1 MTTHTDDTERGSWTG
16 RLARRCLRHRRS
28 VLVAVLA
35 AVLTTAAGA
44 LVPLVTMVI
53 VDDVVLRPTR
63 SGALWTGVLV
73 AVAAVGYLA
82 AYLRRLY
89 AGRLAADVQHDLRV
103 DLFRSLSRL
112 DGVRRDEL
120 STGQLLGR
128 SSGDLNMVFGL
139 VSTLPAAVSSA
150 ATLLVSLALM
160 AALSPLLALV
170 ALALV
175 PALWFIGRRSRTW
188 LYPATWYAQ
197 NQAAAVAGVVAS
209 STAGIRVVKGFGQ
222 ERRELDRLAAAAR
235 RLFAGRV
242 RAVRLN
248 ARYGP
253 ALQCVPSLGQVGVLA
268 VGGWLATRGELGL
281 GAFLAV
287 SAYLAQLVG
296 PVKTLAALLTM
307 GQQAG
312 VGIERVLEV
321 IDTRPLLTEGA
332 DRLPEQGPLGVEFE
346 RVTFGYG
353 SGRPVLTELSL
364 ALAPGETLAVVGAP
378 GSGKSTLAL
387 LLSRFHD
394 VSGGAIRIGGADVR
408 DLSFDS
414 LRSAVATVPED
425 TALLAGTVRETV
437 AYGRPDATDTE
448 IHAAAR
454 TAQAHS
460 FVTALP
466 DGYDTWLGERGGTL
480 SGGQRQRLALARA
493 LAAAPR
499 VLVLDD
505 ATSAVDARVEQDI
518 HHALRARADGRTT
531 LIVARRRSTLALADR
546 IAVLDRGRI
555 VDLGTHRELTGRCP
569 LYRTI
574 LQYDHHAEPS
584 LPADAAT
591 PGQVAPG
598 HTSPGH
604 PTPGNRPTTG
614 QPPAS
619 SLATAPTGQR
629 LASFPTTAPA
639 GQRPASSPTAGRP
652 GRSSGPVTTSETSGP
667 PAAAAAR
674 MRARVA
680 ALPPALDTPGVDE
693 TEAARDPRAAGEGE
707 FGLGRLLRGHRL
719 PLAAGLALVVA
730 DALAGL
736 TLPVV
741 LRDGI
746 EGGVQH
752 LALATVGTAALAAL
766 AVVLV
771 QYTVQWGAVRV
782 NGRTG
787 ERLLYALRIR
797 VFAHLHRLG
806 LDHFENEASGRT
818 LTRMTTDVDS
828 LSSFLQTGLISV
840 LVSGLTLVGV
850 LVALAVADAGMLL
863 VVLLVL
869 PPVLLATAVFR
880 RVSARSYAEARER
893 LAVVNGALQEGAAGM
908 RTVQAFRRERSVVA
922 AFARHSDAY
931 RRARVRGQ
939 LLSARYFPFI
949 QFLAACVTAAV
960 LAVGAHRVAAGAMTV
975 GALVAYLLYIDLF
988 FVPVQQLSQLF
999 DGYQQARVSLLRI
1012 RDLLGLRSTTPAAAV
1027 ALPVRSLRGE
1037 LVFDD
1042 VDFHYGGGRPVLSG
1056 IRLRIPQGQTVA
1068 FVGPTGAGKSTL
1080 VKLVARFHD
1089 PTGGAVRLDGTDL
1102 RHLELT
1108 AFRQRL
1114 GVVPQ
1119 EPYLFAG
1126 TVREAIAYGRPDAT
1140 GTEIADAARRVGAHE
1155 IISALD
1161 DGYDHRVAEGGRNLS
1176 AGQQQLISLARA
1188 ELVRPDILLLDEATA
1203 ALDLATEALVNA
1215 ATERL
1220 VAGRTALIVA
1230 HRLSVASRADRIVVV
1245 DGGRVRE
1252 DGTHDELLA
1261 LDGVYAAMWRASQ
1274 GHPTAVPAHDSY
1286 ERNAS

>member
-1 MTTHTDDTERGSWTG
+1 MTHPTDDTDRGSWTG
-16 RLARRCLRHRRS
+16 RLTRRCLRHRRS

-35 AVLTTAAGA
+35 ALLGTATSA

-53 VDDVVLRPTR
+53 VDDVVLRPAR
-63 SGALWTGVLV
+63 SAALWAGLLL
-73 AVAAVGYLA
+73 AVAALGYLA

-103 DLFRSLSRL
+103 DLLRSLSRL

-128 SSGDLNMVFGL
+128 ASGDLNMVFGL
-139 VSTLPAAVSSA
+139 VSTLPTAISSA
-150 ATLLVSLALM
+150 ALLVVSLVLIAT
-160 AALSPLLALV
+160 LSPLLALV

-222 ERRELDRLAAAAR
+222 EQREMDRLARAAR
-235 RLFAGRV
+235 RLFAGRM

-253 ALQCVPSLGQVGVLA
+253 ALQCVPSLGQVGALA
-268 VGGWLATRGELGL
+268 VGGWLAARGELSL
-281 GAFLAV
+281 GALLAF
-287 SAYLAQLVG
+287 SSYLAQLVG

-312 VGIERVLEV
+312 AGIERVLEV
-321 IDTRPLLTEGA
+321 IDTRPLLAEGT
-332 DRLPEQGPLGVEFE
+332 DRLPEEGPLGVEFDH
-346 RVTFGYG
+346 VTFAYRP
-353 SGRPVLTELSL
+353 GRPVLTDLSL
-364 ALAPGETLAVVGAP
+364 RIEPGETLALVGAP

-394 VSGGAIRIGGADVR
+394 VSEGAVRIGGADVR
-408 DLSFDS
+408 DLAYDS
-414 LRSAVATVPED
+414 LRGAVAGVPED

-437 AYGRPDATDTE
+437 AYGRPDATDAE

-454 TAQAHS
+454 TAQAHA

-466 DGYDTWLGERGGTL
+466 DGYATVLGERGAL

-505 ATSAVDARVEQDI
+505 ATSAVDARVEQRI
-518 HHALRARADGRTT
+518 HDALRAGAGDRTT

-546 IAVLDRGRI
+546 IAVLDHGRI
-555 VDLGTHRELTGRCP
+555 VDLGTHRELAARCP

-574 LQYDHHAEPS
+574 LQHD
-584 LPADAAT
+584 PAA
-591 PGQVAPG
+591 
-598 HTSPGH
+598 
-604 PTPGNRPTTG
+604 
-614 QPPAS
+614 PPA
-619 SLATAPTGQR
+619 
-629 LASFPTTAPA
+629 
-639 GQRPASSPTAGRP
+639 
-652 GRSSGPVTTSETSGP
+652 E
-667 PAAAAAR
+667 AAAAR
-674 MRARVA
+674 PPATATDRKAPAPNAPTAAPAPSSAAARMQARVA
-680 ALPPALDTPGVDE
+680 ALPPALDVPRVDE
-693 TEAARDPRAAGEGE
+693 AEAARDPRADGKGE
-707 FGLGRLLRGHRL
+707 FGLGHLLRGHRL
-719 PLAAGLALVVA
+719 PLALGLALVVA

-736 TLPVV
+736 GLPFV
-741 LRDGI
+741 LRQGI
-746 EGGVQH
+746 EGGAQR
-752 LALATVGTAALAAL
+752 LALGAVATASLAAL
-766 AVVLV
+766 ALVLA
-771 QYTVQWGAVRV
+771 QYAVQWAAVRV
-782 NGRTG
+782 TGRTG
-787 ERLLYALRIR
+787 ERLLYGLRIR

-828 LSSFLQTGLISV
+828 LSSFLQTGLLSV
-840 LVSGLTLVGV
+840 LVSLLTLLGV
-850 LVALAVADAGMLL
+850 LVALGAADAGMLL
-863 VVLLVL
+863 VVLAVL
-869 PPVLLATAVFR
+869 PPIALATVVFR
-880 RVSARSYAEARER
+880 RASARSYTDARER
-893 LAVVNGALQEGAAGM
+893 LAVVNGAFQEGAAGM
-908 RTVQAFRRERSVVA
+908 RTVQAFRREESVVT

-949 QFLAACVTAAV
+949 QLLAACVTAVV
-960 LAVGAHRVAAGAMTV
+960 LAVGAHRVASGAMTV
-975 GALVAYLLYIDLF
+975 GALVAYLLYLDLF

-999 DGYQQARVSLLRI
+999 DGYQQAQVSLLRI
-1012 RDLLGLRSTTPAAAV
+1012 RDLLRLRSTTPNAAD

-1037 LVFDD
+1037 LVFDE
-1042 VDFHYGGGRPVLSG
+1042 VDFHYRDGRPALTG

-1068 FVGPTGAGKSTL
+1068 FVGTTGAGKSTL

-1089 PTGGAVRLDGTDL
+1089 PTRGAVRIDGTDL
-1102 RHLELT
+1102 RDLDLT
-1108 AFRQRL
+1108 GYRKRL

-1140 GTEIADAARRVGAHE
+1140 DAEIADAARRVGAHDTL
-1155 IISALD
+1155 SALD
-1161 DGYDHRVAEGGRNLS
+1161 RGYDHRVTEGGHNLS
-1176 AGQQQLISLARA
+1176 AGQRQLISLARA
-1188 ELVRPDILLLDEATA
+1188 ELVRPDVLLLDEATA
-1203 ALDLATEALVNA
+1203 ALDLATEALVNR

-1220 VAGRTALIVA
+1220 VSGRTALIVA

-1245 DGGRVRE
+1245 DDGRIRE
-1252 DGTHDELLA
+1252 DGDHDGLLA
-1261 LDGVYAAMWRASQ
+1261 QDGIYAALWRASQ
-1274 GHPTAVPAHDSY
+1274 GPPPAAPAPRPATLTHDSY

>member
-1 MTTHTDDTERGSWTG
+1 MTHPTDDIDRGSWTG
-16 RLARRCLRHRRS
+16 RLTRRCLRHRRS

-35 AVLTTAAGA
+35 ALLGTATSAV
-44 LVPLVTMVI
+44 VPLVTMVI
-53 VDDVVLRPTR
+53 VDDVVLRPAR
-63 SGALWTGVLV
+63 SAALWAGALV
-73 AVAAVGYLA
+73 AVAALGYLA

-128 SSGDLNMVFGL
+128 ASGDLNMVFGL
-139 VSTLPAAVSSA
+139 VSTLPTAISSA
-150 ATLLVSLALM
+150 ALLVVSLVLIAT
-160 AALSPLLALV
+160 LSPLLALV

-222 ERRELDRLAAAAR
+222 EQREMDRLARAAR
-235 RLFAGRV
+235 RLFAGRM

-253 ALQCVPSLGQVGVLA
+253 ALQCVPSLGQVGALA
-268 VGGWLATRGELGL
+268 VGGWLAARGELSL
-281 GAFLAV
+281 GALLAF

-312 VGIERVLEV
+312 AGIERVLEV

-332 DRLPEQGPLGVEFE
+332 GRLPEDAPLGVEFDH
-346 RVTFGYG
+346 VTFAYAP
-353 SGRPVLTELSL
+353 GRPVLTDLSL
-364 ALAPGETLAVVGAP
+364 RIEPGETLAVVGAP

-394 VSGGAIRIGGADVR
+394 VSEGAVRIGGADVR
-408 DLSFDS
+408 DLTFDS
-414 LRSAVATVPED
+414 LRGAVAGVPED

-437 AYGRPDATDTE
+437 AYGRPDATDAE

-454 TAQAHS
+454 TAQAHA

-466 DGYDTWLGERGGTL
+466 DGYATVLGERGAL
-480 SGGQRQRLALARA
+480 SGGQRQRIALARA

-505 ATSAVDARVEQDI
+505 ATSAVDARVEQGI
-518 HHALRARADGRTT
+518 HDALRAQADGRTT

-546 IAVLDRGRI
+546 IAVLDHGRI
-555 VDLGTHRELTGRCP
+555 IDLGTHRELTARCP

-574 LQYDHHAEPS
+574 LQHHPAEP
-584 LPADAAT
+584 PADAA
-591 PGQVAPG
+591 A
-598 HTSPGH
+598 
-604 PTPGNRPTTG
+604 
-614 QPPAS
+614 
-619 SLATAPTGQR
+619 ATAAAEP
-629 LASFPTTAPA
+629 PAPA
-639 GQRPASSPTAGRP
+639 GDRR
-652 GRSSGPVTTSETSGP
+652 P
-667 PAAAAAR
+667 PAPNTPKPAPAPLSAAAR
-674 MRARVA
+674 MQARVA
-680 ALPPALDTPGVDE
+680 ALPPALDLPRVDE
-693 TEAARDPRAAGEGE
+693 AEAARDPRTDGTGE
-707 FGLGRLLRGHRL
+707 FGLRHLLRGYRL
-719 PLAAGLALVVA
+719 PLALGLALVVA
-730 DALAGL
+730 DTLAGL
-736 TLPVV
+736 TLPLV
-741 LRDGI
+741 LRHGI
-746 EGGVQH
+746 EGGAQH
-752 LALATVGTAALAAL
+752 LALTAVATASLAAL
-766 AVVLV
+766 ALVLA
-771 QYTVQWGAVRV
+771 QYAVQWAAVRV
-782 NGRTG
+782 TGRTG
-787 ERLLYALRIR
+787 ERLLYGLRIR

-828 LSSFLQTGLISV
+828 LSSFLQTGLLSV
-840 LVSGLTLVGV
+840 LVSALTLLGV
-850 LVALAVADAGMLL
+850 LVALGAADAGMLL
-863 VVLLVL
+863 VVLAVL
-869 PPVLLATAVFR
+869 PPIALATVVFR
-880 RVSARSYAEARER
+880 RASARSYADARER

-908 RTVQAFRRERSVVA
+908 HTVQAFRREESVVT

-939 LLSARYFPFI
+939 FLSARYFPFI
-949 QFLAACVTAAV
+949 QFLAACVTAVV
-960 LAVGAHRVAAGAMTV
+960 LAVGAQRVAAGAMTV
-975 GALVAYLLYIDLF
+975 GALVAYLLYLDLF

-1012 RDLLGLRSTTPAAAV
+1012 RDLLRLRSTTPAAAD
-1027 ALPVRSLRGE
+1027 AFPVRSLRGE

-1042 VDFHYGGGRPVLSG
+1042 VDFHYRDGRPALTG

-1068 FVGPTGAGKSTL
+1068 FVGTTGAGKSTL
-1080 VKLVARFHD
+1080 VKLAARFHD
-1089 PTGGAVRLDGTDL
+1089 PTRGAVRIGGTDL
-1102 RHLELT
+1102 RDLDLT
-1108 AFRQRL
+1108 GYRKRL

-1140 GTEIADAARRVGAHE
+1140 DAETADAARRVGAHDTL
-1155 IISALD
+1155 SALD
-1161 DGYDHRVAEGGRNLS
+1161 GGYDHRVTEGGRNLS
-1176 AGQQQLISLARA
+1176 AGQRQLISLARA
-1188 ELVRPDILLLDEATA
+1188 ELVRPDVLLLDEATA
-1203 ALDLATEALVNA
+1203 ALDLATEALVNR

-1220 VAGRTALIVA
+1220 VSGRTALIVA

-1245 DGGRVRE
+1245 DDGRIRE
-1252 DGTHDELLA
+1252 DGAHDELLA
-1261 LDGVYAAMWRASQ
+1261 LDGIYAALWRASL
-1274 GHPTAVPAHDSY
+1274 GRPPAATVPRPATLTHDSY

>member
-1 MTTHTDDTERGSWTG
+1 MPHPTDDTDRGSWTG
-16 RLARRCLRHRRS
+16 RLTRRCLRHRRS

-35 AVLTTAAGA
+35 ALLGTATSA

-63 SGALWTGVLV
+63 SAARWTGALL
-73 AVAAVGYLA
+73 AVAALGYLA

-128 SSGDLNMVFGL
+128 ASGDLNMVFGL
-139 VSTLPAAVSSA
+139 VSTLPTAISSA
-150 ATLLVSLALM
+150 ALLVVSLVLIAT
-160 AALSPLLALV
+160 LSPLLALV

-222 ERRELDRLAAAAR
+222 EQREMDRLAHAAR
-235 RLFAGRV
+235 RLFAGRM

-253 ALQCVPSLGQVGVLA
+253 ALQCVPSLGQVGALA
-268 VGGWLATRGELGL
+268 VGGWLAARGELSL
-281 GAFLAV
+281 GALLAF

-312 VGIERVLEV
+312 AGIERVLEV
-321 IDTRPLLTEGA
+321 IDTRPLLTEGTG
-332 DRLPEQGPLGVEFE
+332 RLPEDGPLGVEFDH
-346 RVTFGYG
+346 VTFAYG
-353 SGRPVLTELSL
+353 PGRPVLTDLSL
-364 ALAPGETLAVVGAP
+364 RIEPGETLAVVGAP

-394 VSGGAIRIGGADVR
+394 VSEGAVRIGGADVR
-408 DLSFDS
+408 DLTFDS
-414 LRSAVATVPED
+414 LRGAVAGVPED

-437 AYGRPDATDTE
+437 AYGRPDATDAE

-454 TAQAHS
+454 TAQAHA

-466 DGYDTWLGERGGTL
+466 DGYATVLGERGAL

-505 ATSAVDARVEQDI
+505 ATSAVDARVEQGI
-518 HHALRARADGRTT
+518 HDALRARADGRTT

-546 IAVLDRGRI
+546 IAVLDHGRI
-555 VDLGTHRELTGRCP
+555 IDLGTHRELTTRCP

-574 LQYDHHAEPS
+574 LQHHPAEP
-584 LPADAAT
+584 PAEAA
-591 PGQVAPG
+591 AAE
-598 HTSPGH
+598 
-604 PTPGNRPTTG
+604 
-614 QPPAS
+614 PP
-619 SLATAPTGQR
+619 
-629 LASFPTTAPA
+629 APA
-639 GQRPASSPTAGRP
+639 GDRRP
-652 GRSSGPVTTSETSGP
+652 PVPDAPKPAPAP
-667 PAAAAAR
+667 PSAAAAR
-674 MRARVA
+674 MQDRVA
-680 ALPPALDTPGVDE
+680 ALPPALDLPLIDE
-693 TEAARDPRAAGEGE
+693 AEAARDPRADGKSE
-707 FGLGRLLRGHRL
+707 FGLRHLLRGHRL
-719 PLAAGLALVVA
+719 PLALGLALVVA

-736 TLPVV
+736 TLPFV
-741 LRDGI
+741 LRHGI
-746 EGGVQH
+746 EGGAHH
-752 LALATVGTAALAAL
+752 LALTAVATASLAAL
-766 AVVLV
+766 ALVLAQYAV
-771 QYTVQWGAVRV
+771 QRAAVRV
-782 NGRTG
+782 TGRTG
-787 ERLLYALRIR
+787 ERLLYGLRIR

-828 LSSFLQTGLISV
+828 LSSFLQTGLLSV
-840 LVSGLTLVGV
+840 LVSALTLLGV
-850 LVALAVADAGMLL
+850 LVALGVADAGMLL
-863 VVLLVL
+863 VVLAVL
-869 PPVLLATAVFR
+869 PLIALATVVFR
-880 RVSARSYAEARER
+880 RASARSYADARER

-908 RTVQAFRRERSVVA
+908 RTVQEFRREESVVT

-949 QFLAACVTAAV
+949 QFLAACVAAVV
-960 LAVGAHRVAAGAMTV
+960 LAVGAHRVAAGTMTV
-975 GALVAYLLYIDLF
+975 GALVAYLLYLDLF

-1012 RDLLGLRSTTPAAAV
+1012 RDLLRLRSTTPAAAD

-1042 VDFHYGGGRPVLSG
+1042 VDFHYRDGRPALTGV
-1056 IRLRIPQGQTVA
+1056 RLRIPQGQTVA
-1068 FVGPTGAGKSTL
+1068 FVGTTGAGKSTL
-1080 VKLVARFHD
+1080 VKLAARFHD
-1089 PTGGAVRLDGTDL
+1089 PTRGAVRIDGTDL
-1102 RHLELT
+1102 RDLDLT
-1108 AFRQRL
+1108 GYRKRL

-1140 GTEIADAARRVGAHE
+1140 DAEIADAARRVGAHDTL
-1155 IISALD
+1155 SALD
-1161 DGYDHRVAEGGRNLS
+1161 GGYDHRVTEGGRNLS
-1176 AGQQQLISLARA
+1176 AGQRQLISLARA
-1188 ELVRPDILLLDEATA
+1188 ELVRPDVLLLDEATA
-1203 ALDLATEALVNA
+1203 ALDLATEALVNR

-1220 VAGRTALIVA
+1220 VSGRTALIVA

-1245 DGGRVRE
+1245 DDGRIRE
-1252 DGTHDELLA
+1252 DGAHDELLA
-1261 LDGVYAAMWRASQ
+1261 LDGIYAALWRASQ
-1274 GHPTAVPAHDSY
+1274 GRPPAATVPRPATLTHDSY

>member
-1 MTTHTDDTERGSWTG
+1 MTHPPHPTDTGRGSWTG
-16 RLARRCLRHRRS
+16 RLTRRCLRHRRS

-35 AVLTTAAGA
+35 ALLGTATSA

-53 VDDVVLRPTR
+53 VDDVVLRPAR
-63 SGALWTGVLV
+63 SAAWWTGALL
-73 AVAAVGYLA
+73 AVAALGYLA

-128 SSGDLNMVFGL
+128 ASGDLNMVFGL
-139 VSTLPAAVSSA
+139 VSTLPTAISSA
-150 ATLLVSLALM
+150 ALLVVSLVLIAT
-160 AALSPLLALV
+160 LSPLLALV

-222 ERRELDRLAAAAR
+222 EQRERDRLAHAAR
-235 RLFAGRV
+235 RLFAGRM

-253 ALQCVPSLGQVGVLA
+253 ALQCVPSLGQVGALA
-268 VGGWLATRGELGL
+268 VGGWLAARGELSL
-281 GAFLAV
+281 GALLAF
-287 SAYLAQLVG
+287 SSYLAQLVG

-312 VGIERVLEV
+312 AGIERVLEV

-332 DRLPEQGPLGVEFE
+332 GRLPEEGPLGVEFDH
-346 RVTFGYG
+346 VTFAYG
-353 SGRPVLTELSL
+353 PGRPVLTDLSL
-364 ALAPGETLAVVGAP
+364 RLEPGETLALVGAP

-394 VSGGAIRIGGADVR
+394 VAEGAVRIGGADVR
-408 DLSFDS
+408 DLTFAS
-414 LRSAVATVPED
+414 LRGAVAGVPED
-425 TALLAGTVRETV
+425 TALLTGTVREAV
-437 AYGRPDATDTE
+437 AYGRPDATDAE

-454 TAQAHS
+454 TAQAHA

-466 DGYDTWLGERGGTL
+466 DGYATTLGERGAL

-505 ATSAVDARVEQDI
+505 ATSAVDARVEQRI
-518 HHALRARADGRTT
+518 HDALRAQAEGRTT

-546 IAVLDRGRI
+546 IAVLDHGRI
-555 VDLGTHRELTGRCP
+555 VDLGTHRELTARCP

-574 LQYDHHAEPS
+574 LQHDS
-584 LPADAAT
+584 AT
-591 PGQVAPG
+591 P
-598 HTSPGH
+598 
-604 PTPGNRPTTG
+604 
-614 QPPAS
+614 PAE
-619 SLATAPTGQR
+619 TAAAVPV
-629 LASFPTTAPA
+629 APA
-639 GQRPASSPTAGRP
+639 GDRKPPAPNAPKALKPASAP
-652 GRSSGPVTTSETSGP
+652 SS
-667 PAAAAAR
+667 AAAR
-674 MRARVA
+674 MQARVA
-680 ALPPALDTPGVDE
+680 ALPPALDLPGVDE
-693 TEAARDPRAAGEGE
+693 TEAARDPRADGTGA
-707 FGLGRLLRGHRL
+707 FGLRHLLRGYRL
-719 PLAAGLALVVA
+719 PLALGLALVVA

-736 TLPVV
+736 TLPFV
-741 LRDGI
+741 LRQGI
-746 EGGVQH
+746 EGGAH
-752 LALATVGTAALAAL
+752 RLALTAVATASLAAL
-766 AVVLV
+766 ALVLA
-771 QYTVQWGAVRV
+771 QYAVQWAAVRV
-782 NGRTG
+782 TGRTG
-787 ERLLYALRIR
+787 ERLLYGLRIR

-828 LSSFLQTGLISV
+828 LSSFLQAGLLSV
-840 LVSGLTLVGV
+840 LVSVLTLFGV
-850 LVALAVADAGMLL
+850 LVALGAADAGMLL
-863 VVLLVL
+863 VVLVVL
-869 PPVLLATAVFR
+869 PPIALATVVFR
-880 RVSARSYAEARER
+880 RASARSYADARER
-893 LAVVNGALQEGAAGM
+893 LAAVNGALQEGAAGM
-908 RTVQAFRRERSVVA
+908 RTVQAFRREESVVT

-949 QFLAACVTAAV
+949 QLLAACVTAAV
-960 LAVGAHRVAAGAMTV
+960 LAVGAHRVAAGTLTV
-975 GALVAYLLYIDLF
+975 GALVAYLLYLDLF

-1012 RDLLGLRSTTPAAAV
+1012 RDLLRLRSTTPNAADART
-1027 ALPVRSLRGE
+1027 VRSLRGE

-1042 VDFHYGGGRPVLSG
+1042 VDFHYQDGRPALSG
-1056 IRLRIPQGQTVA
+1056 IRLRIPRGQTVA
-1068 FVGPTGAGKSTL
+1068 FVGTTGAGKSTL
-1080 VKLVARFHD
+1080 VKLAARFHD
-1089 PTGGAVRLDGTDL
+1089 PTRGAVRIDGTDL
-1102 RHLELT
+1102 RDLDLT
-1108 AFRQRL
+1108 GYRKRL

-1140 GTEIADAARRVGAHE
+1140 DAEIADAARRVGAHDTL
-1155 IISALD
+1155 SALD
-1161 DGYDHRVAEGGRNLS
+1161 RGYDHQVTEGGHNLS
-1176 AGQQQLISLARA
+1176 AGQRQLISLARA
-1188 ELVRPDILLLDEATA
+1188 ELVRPDVLLLDEATA
-1203 ALDLATEALVNA
+1203 SLDLATEALVNR

-1220 VAGRTALIVA
+1220 VRDRTALIVA
-1230 HRLSVASRADRIVVV
+1230 HRLGVASRADRIVVV
-1245 DGGRVRE
+1245 DDGRIRE
-1252 DGTHDELLA
+1252 DGAHDELLA
-1261 LDGVYAAMWRASQ
+1261 LDGIYAALWRASQ
-1274 GHPTAVPAHDSY
+1274 GRPPAAPAPRPTTLTHDSY
-1286 ERNAS
+1286 ERSAS

>member
-1 MTTHTDDTERGSWTG
+1 MTHPTDDTDRGSWTG
-16 RLARRCLRHRRS
+16 RLTRRCLRHRRS
-28 VLVAVLA
+28 VFVAVLA
-35 AVLTTAAGA
+35 ALLGTATSA

-53 VDDVVLRPTR
+53 VDDVVLRPAR
-63 SGALWTGVLV
+63 SAALWTGALL
-73 AVAAVGYLA
+73 AVAALGYLA

-128 SSGDLNMVFGL
+128 ASGDLNMVFGL
-139 VSTLPAAVSSA
+139 VSTLPTAISSA
-150 ATLLVSLALM
+150 ALLVVSLVLIAT
-160 AALSPLLALV
+160 LSPLLALV

-222 ERRELDRLAAAAR
+222 EQREMDRLARAAR
-235 RLFAGRV
+235 RLFAGRM

-253 ALQCVPSLGQVGVLA
+253 ALQCVPSLGQVGALA
-268 VGGWLATRGELGL
+268 VGGWLAARGELSL
-281 GAFLAV
+281 GALLAF

-312 VGIERVLEV
+312 AGIERVLEV

-332 DRLPEQGPLGVEFE
+332 GRLPEDGPLGVEFDH
-346 RVTFGYG
+346 VTFAYG
-353 SGRPVLTELSL
+353 PGRPVLTDLSL
-364 ALAPGETLAVVGAP
+364 RIEPGETLAVVGAP

-394 VSGGAIRIGGADVR
+394 VSEGAVRIGGADVR
-408 DLSFDS
+408 DLTFDS
-414 LRSAVATVPED
+414 LRGAVAGVPED

-437 AYGRPDATDTE
+437 AYGRPDATDAE

-454 TAQAHS
+454 TAQAHA

-466 DGYDTWLGERGGTL
+466 DGYATVLGERGAL
-480 SGGQRQRLALARA
+480 SGGQRQRIALARA

-505 ATSAVDARVEQDI
+505 ATSAVDARVEQGI
-518 HHALRARADGRTT
+518 HDALRAQAGGRTT

-546 IAVLDRGRI
+546 IAVLDHGRI
-555 VDLGTHRELTGRCP
+555 IDLGTHRELTARCP

-574 LQYDHHAEPS
+574 LQHHPAEPPAEAAAATAAER
-584 LPADAAT
+584 PADAA
-591 PGQVAPG
+591 VA
-598 HTSPGH
+598 TAAE
-604 PTPGNRPTTG
+604 RPADAAVATAAE
-614 QPPAS
+614 PPAS
-619 SLATAPTGQR
+619 AGDR
-629 LASFPTTAPA
+629 RAPA
-639 GQRPASSPTAGRP
+639 PNAPKPAPAPSS
-652 GRSSGPVTTSETSGP
+652 
-667 PAAAAAR
+667 AAAR
-674 MRARVA
+674 MQARVA
-680 ALPPALDTPGVDE
+680 ALPPALDLPRVDE
-693 TEAARDPRAAGEGE
+693 AEAARDPRADGTGE
-707 FGLGRLLRGHRL
+707 FGLRHLLRGYRL
-719 PLAAGLALVVA
+719 PLALGLALVVA

-736 TLPVV
+736 TLPFV
-741 LRDGI
+741 LRHGI
-746 EGGVQH
+746 EGGAQH
-752 LALATVGTAALAAL
+752 LALTAVATASLAAL
-766 AVVLV
+766 TVVLA
-771 QYTVQWGAVRV
+771 QYAVQWAAVRV
-782 NGRTG
+782 TGRTG
-787 ERLLYALRIR
+787 ERLLYGLRIR

-828 LSSFLQTGLISV
+828 LSSFLQTGLLSV
-840 LVSGLTLVGV
+840 LVSVLTLLGV
-850 LVALAVADAGMLL
+850 LVALGAADAGMLL
-863 VVLLVL
+863 VVLAVL
-869 PPVLLATAVFR
+869 PPIALATVVFR
-880 RVSARSYAEARER
+880 RASARSYTDARER
-893 LAVVNGALQEGAAGM
+893 LAVVNGVLQEGAAGM
-908 RTVQAFRRERSVVA
+908 RTVQAFRREESVVT

-949 QFLAACVTAAV
+949 QFLAACVTAVV

-975 GALVAYLLYIDLF
+975 GALVAYLLYLDLF

-1012 RDLLGLRSTTPAAAV
+1012 RDLLRLRSTTPAAAD

-1042 VDFHYGGGRPVLSG
+1042 VDFHYRDGRPALTG

-1068 FVGPTGAGKSTL
+1068 FVGTTGAGKSTL
-1080 VKLVARFHD
+1080 VKLAARFHD
-1089 PTGGAVRLDGTDL
+1089 PTRGAVRIGGTDL
-1102 RHLELT
+1102 RDLDLT
-1108 AFRQRL
+1108 GYRKRL

-1140 GTEIADAARRVGAHE
+1140 DAETADAARRVGAHDTL
-1155 IISALD
+1155 SALD
-1161 DGYDHRVAEGGRNLS
+1161 GGYDHRVTEGGRNLS
-1176 AGQQQLISLARA
+1176 AGQRQLISLARA
-1188 ELVRPDILLLDEATA
+1188 ELVRPDVLLLDEATA
-1203 ALDLATEALVNA
+1203 ALDLATEALVNR

-1220 VAGRTALIVA
+1220 VSGRTALIVA
-1230 HRLSVASRADRIVVV
+1230 HRLGVASRADRIVVV
-1245 DGGRVRE
+1245 DGGRIRE
-1252 DGTHDELLA
+1252 DGAHDELLA
-1261 LDGVYAAMWRASQ
+1261 LDGIYAALWRASQ
-1274 GHPTAVPAHDSY
+1274 GRPPAATVPRPATLTHDSY

>member
-1 MTTHTDDTERGSWTG
+1 MTHPTDDTDRGSWTG

-35 AVLTTAAGA
+35 ALLGTATSA

-53 VDDVVLRPTR
+53 VDDVVLRPAR
-63 SGALWTGVLV
+63 SAALWTGALL
-73 AVAAVGYLA
+73 AVAALGYLA
-82 AYLRRLY
+82 AHLRRHH

-103 DLFRSLSRL
+103 DLIRSLSRL

-139 VSTLPAAVSSA
+139 VSTLPTAISSA
-150 ATLLVSLALM
+150 ALLLVSLVLIAL
-160 AALSPLLALV
+160 LSPLLALV

-222 ERRELDRLAAAAR
+222 EQRERDRLADAAR
-235 RLFAGRV
+235 RLFAGRM

-253 ALQCVPSLGQVGVLA
+253 ALQCVPSLGQVGALA
-268 VGGWLATRGELGL
+268 VGGWLAARGELSL
-281 GAFLAV
+281 GALLAF
-287 SAYLAQLVG
+287 SSYLAQLVG

-312 VGIERVLEV
+312 AGIERVLEV
-321 IDTRPLLTEGA
+321 IDTRPVLTEGTA
-332 DRLPEQGPLGVEFE
+332 RLPEEGPLGVEFDH
-346 RVTFGYG
+346 VTFAYG
-353 SGRPVLTELSL
+353 AGRPVLTDLSL
-364 ALAPGETLAVVGAP
+364 RIEPGETLALVGAP

-394 VSGGAIRIGGADVR
+394 VSEGAVRIGGADVR
-408 DLSFDS
+408 DLTYAS
-414 LRSAVATVPED
+414 LRGAVAGVPED
-425 TALLAGTVRETV
+425 AALLTGTVREAI
-437 AYGRPDATDTE
+437 AYGRPDATDAE

-454 TAQAHS
+454 TAQAHT

-466 DGYDTWLGERGGTL
+466 DGYATVLGERGAL

-493 LAAAPR
+493 LAATPR
-499 VLVLDD
+499 VLFLDD
-505 ATSAVDARVEQDI
+505 ATSAVDARVEQRI
-518 HHALRARADGRTT
+518 HDALRDRAGDRTT

-546 IAVLDRGRI
+546 IAVLDHGRI
-555 VDLGTHRELTGRCP
+555 VDHGTHHELAARCP

-574 LQYDHHAEPS
+574 LQHEP
-584 LPADAAT
+584 
-591 PGQVAPG
+591 
-598 HTSPGH
+598 
-604 PTPGNRPTTG
+604 
-614 QPPAS
+614 
-619 SLATAPTGQR
+619 ATAPGDEAAAPPQ
-629 LASFPTTAPA
+629 APA
-639 GQRPASSPTAGRP
+639 GHGKRPAPTIPKTATAP
-652 GRSSGPVTTSETSGP
+652 HS
-667 PAAAAAR
+667 AAAR
-674 MRARVA
+674 MQARVA
-680 ALPPALDTPGVDE
+680 ALPPALDLPGVDE
-693 TEAARDPRAAGEGE
+693 AAAARDPRTHGDGE
-707 FGLGRLLRGHRL
+707 FGLRHLLRGHRL
-719 PLAAGLALVVA
+719 PLALGLALVVT

-736 TLPVV
+736 TLPLV
-741 LRDGI
+741 LRQGI
-746 EGGVQH
+746 EGGAH
-752 LALATVGTAALAAL
+752 RLALGVVATASLTALALVL
-766 AVVLV
+766 A
-771 QYTVQWGAVRV
+771 QYAVQWAAVRV
-782 NGRTG
+782 TGRTG
-787 ERLLYALRIR
+787 ERLLYGLRIR

-828 LSSFLQTGLISV
+828 LSSFLQTGLIGV
-840 LVSGLTLVGV
+840 LVSLLTLAGV
-850 LVALAVADAGMLL
+850 LVALGAADAGMLL
-863 VVLLVL
+863 VVLAVL
-869 PPVLLATAVFR
+869 PPIALATVVFR
-880 RVSARSYAEARER
+880 RASARSYADARER
-893 LAVVNGALQEGAAGM
+893 LAVVNGALQESAAAM
-908 RTVQAFRRERSVVA
+908 RTVQAFRREDSVVT

-949 QFLAACVTAAV
+949 QLLAACVTAVV
-960 LAVGAHRVAAGAMTV
+960 LAVGAHRVAAGTMTV
-975 GALVAYLLYIDLF
+975 GALVAYLLYLDLF

-999 DGYQQARVSLLRI
+999 DGYQQAQVSLLRI
-1012 RDLLGLRSTTPAAAV
+1012 RDLLRLRSTTPNAADAR
-1027 ALPVRSLRGE
+1027 PVRSLGGE

-1042 VDFHYGGGRPVLSG
+1042 VDFHYRDGRPALTG

-1068 FVGPTGAGKSTL
+1068 FVGTTGAGKSTL
-1080 VKLVARFHD
+1080 VKLAARFHD
-1089 PTGGAVRLDGTDL
+1089 PTRGTVRVDGTDL
-1102 RHLELT
+1102 RDLDLT
-1108 AFRQRL
+1108 AYRKRL

-1140 GTEIADAARRVGAHE
+1140 DAEVTDAARRVGAHDTL
-1155 IISALD
+1155 SALD
-1161 DGYDHRVAEGGRNLS
+1161 SGYDHRVTEGGHNLS
-1176 AGQQQLISLARA
+1176 AGQRQLVSLARA

-1203 ALDLATEALVNA
+1203 ALDLATEALVNR

-1220 VAGRTALIVA
+1220 VSGRTALIVA

-1245 DGGRVRE
+1245 DDGRIRE

-1261 LDGVYAAMWRASQ
+1261 LDGIYAALWRASQ
-1274 GHPTAVPAHDSY
+1274 GHPPAAVPAPHPATLTHDSY

>member
-16 RLARRCLRHRRS
+16 RLTRRCLRHRRS

-35 AVLTTAAGA
+35 ALLTTATSA

-53 VDDVVLRPTR
+53 VDDVVLRPAR
-63 SGALWTGVLV
+63 SAALWTGALL
-73 AVAAVGYLA
+73 AVAALGYLA

-103 DLFRSLSRL
+103 DLFRSLSRM
-112 DGVRRDEL
+112 DGIRRDEL

-128 SSGDLNMVFGL
+128 ASGDLNMVFGL
-139 VSTLPAAVSSA
+139 VSTLPTAISSA
-150 ATLLVSLALM
+150 ALLLVSLALM

-188 LYPATWYAQ
+188 LYPATWHAQ

-222 ERRELDRLAAAAR
+222 EQREMNRLVDAAR
-235 RLFAGRV
+235 RLFAGRM

-253 ALQCVPSLGQVGVLA
+253 ALQCVPALGQVGALA
-268 VGGWLATRGELGL
+268 VGGWLATRGELSL
-281 GAFLAV
+281 GAFLAF

-312 VGIERVLEV
+312 AGVERVLEV
-321 IDTRPLLTEGA
+321 IDTRPLVTEGA
-332 DRLPEQGPLGVEFE
+332 GELPRQGALGVEFE
-346 RVTFGYG
+346 RVTFGYRPD
-353 SGRPVLTELSL
+353 RPVLTDLSL
-364 ALAPGETLAVVGAP
+364 GIAPGETLAVVGAP

-394 VSGGAIRIGGADVR
+394 VSEGAVRIGGADVR
-408 DLSFDS
+408 DLTFDS
-414 LRSAVATVPED
+414 LRAAVATVPED
-425 TALLAGTVRETV
+425 TALFAGTIREAV
-437 AYGRPDATDTE
+437 GYGRPDATDAE
-448 IHAAAR
+448 VHAAAR
-454 TAQAHS
+454 TAQAHA

-466 DGYDTWLGERGGTL
+466 DGYDTVLGERGGAL

-505 ATSAVDARVEQDI
+505 ATSAVDARVERDV
-518 HHALRARADGRTT
+518 HDALRAQAGGRTT

-546 IAVLDRGRI
+546 IAVLDQGRI
-555 VDLGTHRELTGRCP
+555 VDLGTHRELADRCA

-574 LQYDHHAEPS
+574 LQHEPDET
-584 LPADAAT
+584 PAR
-591 PGQVAPG
+591 G
-598 HTSPGH
+598 
-604 PTPGNRPTTG
+604 G
-614 QPPAS
+614 QPAAAP
-619 SLATAPTGQR
+619 TERTPEPTGQ
-629 LASFPTTAPA
+629 APA
-639 GQRPASSPTAGRP
+639 PQSAATARTPRVPA
-652 GRSSGPVTTSETSGP
+652 P
-667 PAAAAAR
+667 PSAAAAR
-674 MRARVA
+674 MKARVA

-693 TEAARDPRAAGEGE
+693 TEAARAPRGEGE
-707 FGLGRLLRGHRL
+707 FGLRRLLRDHRL
-719 PLAAGLALVVA
+719 PLAVGLALVVA

-736 TLPVV
+736 ALPFL
-741 LRDGI
+741 LRQGI
-746 EGGVQH
+746 EGGAQR
-752 LALATVGTAALAAL
+752 LALGAVGAASLAAL
-766 AVVLV
+766 ALVLA
-771 QYTVQWGAVRV
+771 QYAVQWSAVRV
-782 NGRTG
+782 TGRTG

-840 LVSGLTLVGV
+840 LVSCLTLLGV
-850 LVALAVADAGMLL
+850 LVALGVADAGMLL
-863 VVLLVL
+863 VVLAVL
-869 PPVLLATAVFR
+869 PPIVLATAVFR
-880 RVSARSYAEARER
+880 RVSARSYTEARER
-893 LAVVNGALQEGAAGM
+893 LAVVNAALQEGAAGM
-908 RTVQAFRRERSVVA
+908 RTVQAFRREESVVT
-922 AFARHSDAY
+922 AFAGHSDAY

-949 QFLAACVTAAV
+949 QFLAACVTAVV

-975 GALVAYLLYIDLF
+975 GALVAYLLYLDLF

-1012 RDLLGLRSTTPAAAV
+1012 RDLLRLRSTTPAAAD

-1042 VDFHYGGGRPVLSG
+1042 VDFQYRDGRPALTG

-1089 PTGGAVRLDGTDL
+1089 PTRGAVRIDGTDL
-1102 RHLELT
+1102 RDLDLT
-1108 AFRQRL
+1108 GYRQRL

-1119 EPYLFAG
+1119 DPYLFAG

-1140 GTEIADAARRVGAHE
+1140 DAEIADAARRVGAHE
-1155 IISALD
+1155 TLSALD
-1161 DGYDHRVAEGGRNLS
+1161 EGYEHRVAEGGRNLS
-1176 AGQQQLISLARA
+1176 AGQQQLIALARA
-1188 ELVRPDILLLDEATA
+1188 ELVRPDVLLLDEATA
-1203 ALDLATEALVNA
+1203 ALDLATEALVNQ

-1220 VAGRTALIVA
+1220 VADRTALIVA
-1230 HRLSVASRADRIVVV
+1230 HRLSLASRADRIVVI

-1252 DGTHDELLA
+1252 DGAHHELLA
-1261 LDGVYAAMWRASQ
+1261 LDGIYAALWRASQ
-1274 GHPTAVPAHDSY
+1274 GHSPTAPAPRPTTLTTASY

>member
-1 MTTHTDDTERGSWTG
+1 MPTHRDGTDRGSWAG
-16 RLARRCLRHRRS
+16 RLTRRCLRHRRS
-28 VLVAVLA
+28 TLVAVLA
-35 AVLTTAAGA
+35 ALLSTATSA

-53 VDDVVLRPTR
+53 VDDVVLRPAR
-63 SGALWTGVLV
+63 SAALWTGALL
-73 AVAAVGYLA
+73 AVAALGYLA

-128 SSGDLNMVFGL
+128 ASGDLNMVFGL
-139 VSTLPAAVSSA
+139 VSTLPTAISSA
-150 ATLLVSLALM
+150 ALLLVSLAVM

-222 ERRELDRLAAAAR
+222 EQREADRLAAAAR
-235 RLFAGRV
+235 RLFAGRM

-253 ALQCVPSLGQVGVLA
+253 ALQCVPSLGQVGALA
-268 VGGWLATRGELGL
+268 VGGWLATRGELSL
-281 GAFLAV
+281 GAFLAF

-312 VGIERVLEV
+312 AGIERVLEV
-321 IDTRPLLTEGA
+321 IDTRPVVAEGA
-332 DRLPEQGPLGVEFE
+332 GELPGHGALGVEFD
-346 RVTFGYG
+346 RVTFGYRP
-353 SGRPVLTELSL
+353 GRPVLTDLSL
-364 ALAPGETLAVVGAP
+364 SIAPGETLAVVGAP

-394 VSGGAIRIGGADVR
+394 VSGGAVRIGGADVR
-408 DLSFDS
+408 DLTFAS
-414 LRSAVATVPED
+414 LRSTVATVPED
-425 TALLAGTVRETV
+425 TALLAGTVREAV
-437 AYGRPDATDTE
+437 AYGRPDATDAE
-448 IHAAAR
+448 VVAAAR
-454 TAQAHS
+454 TAQAHG

-466 DGYDTWLGERGGTL
+466 DGYATVLGERGGSL

-505 ATSAVDARVEQDI
+505 ATSAVDARVERDL
-518 HHALRARADGRTT
+518 HEALRAGAAGRTT

-546 IAVLDRGRI
+546 IAVLDHGRI
-555 VDLGTHRELTGRCP
+555 VDLGTHGELADRCA

-574 LQYDHHAEPS
+574 LQHD
-584 LPADAAT
+584 PADAGDPAAASPRT
-591 PGQVAPG
+591 AGDAAPTG
-598 HTSPGH
+598 
-604 PTPGNRPTTG
+604 RPVEA
-614 QPPAS
+614 PAGR
-619 SLATAPTGQR
+619 APAPTGQ
-629 LASFPTTAPA
+629 STAP
-639 GQRPASSPTAGRP
+639 QRSDAVPAARVSA
-652 GRSSGPVTTSETSGP
+652 P
-667 PAAAAAR
+667 PSAAAAR
-674 MRARVA
+674 MQARVA

-693 TEAARDPRAAGEGE
+693 AEAARAPRGEGE
-707 FGLGRLLRGHRL
+707 FGLRRLLRGHRL
-719 PLAAGLALVVA
+719 PLAAGLGLVVA

-736 TLPVV
+736 GLPFL
-741 LRDGI
+741 LRQGI
-746 EGGVQH
+746 EGGAQK
-752 LALATVGTAALAAL
+752 LALGAVVTASLAAL
-766 AVVLV
+766 ALVLA
-771 QYTVQWGAVRV
+771 QYAVQWGAVRV
-782 NGRTG
+782 TGRTG

-818 LTRMTTDVDS
+818 LTRMTTDIDS

-840 LVSGLTLVGV
+840 LVSGLTLLGV
-850 LVALAVADAGMLL
+850 LVALGVADAGMLL
-863 VVLLVL
+863 VVLAVL
-869 PPVLLATAVFR
+869 PPILLATAAFR
-880 RVSARSYAEARER
+880 RASARSYTEARER
-893 LAVVNGALQEGAAGM
+893 LAVVNAALQEGAAGM
-908 RTVQAFRRERSVVA
+908 RTVQAFRRERSVVT
-922 AFARHSDAY
+922 AFTAHSDAY

-949 QFLAACVTAAV
+949 QFLAACVTAVV
-960 LAVGAHRVAAGAMTV
+960 LAVGAQRVAAGAMTV
-975 GALVAYLLYIDLF
+975 GALVAYLLYLDLF

-1012 RDLLGLRSTTPAAAV
+1012 RDLLRLRSTTPAAADPV
-1027 ALPVRSLRGE
+1027 PVRSLRGE
-1037 LVFDD
+1037 LAFDD
-1042 VDFHYGGGRPVLSG
+1042 VDFHYADGRPALTG
-1056 IRLRIPQGQTVA
+1056 IRLRIPPGQTVA

-1089 PTGGAVRLDGTDL
+1089 PTRGAVRVDGTDL
-1102 RHLELT
+1102 RDLDLT
-1108 AFRQRL
+1108 GYRRRL
-1114 GVVPQ
+1114 GIVPQ
-1119 EPYLFAG
+1119 DPYLFAG

-1140 GTEIADAARRVGAHE
+1140 DDEIVDAARRVGAHE
-1155 IISALD
+1155 TLGALD
-1161 DGYDHRVAEGGRNLS
+1161 GGYDHRVTEGGRNLS
-1176 AGQQQLISLARA
+1176 AGQQQLIALARA
-1188 ELVRPDILLLDEATA
+1188 ELVRPDVLLLDEATA
-1203 ALDLATEALVNA
+1203 ALDLATEALVNR

-1220 VAGRTALIVA
+1220 VTGRTALIVA
-1230 HRLSVASRADRIVVV
+1230 HRLGVASRADRVVVV
-1245 DGGRVRE
+1245 DDGRVRE

-1261 LDGVYAAMWRASQ
+1261 LDGLYAALWRASQ
-1274 GHPTAVPAHDSY
+1274 GRPATIPAPRPATLTHASY
-1286 ERNAS
+1286 ERNVS

>member
-1 MTTHTDDTERGSWTG
+1 MTHPTDDTDRGSWTG
-16 RLARRCLRHRRS
+16 RLTRRCLRHRRS
-28 VLVAVLA
+28 VLAAVLA
-35 AVLTTAAGA
+35 ALLGTATSA

-53 VDDVVLRPTR
+53 VDDVVLRPAR
-63 SGALWTGVLV
+63 SAALWTGALL
-73 AVAAVGYLA
+73 AVAALGYLA

-112 DGVRRDEL
+112 DGARRDEL

-128 SSGDLNMVFGL
+128 ASGDLNMVFGL
-139 VSTLPAAVSSA
+139 VSTLPTAISSA
-150 ATLLVSLALM
+150 ALLVVSLILIAT
-160 AALSPLLALV
+160 LSPLLALV

-222 ERRELDRLAAAAR
+222 EQREMDRLARAAR
-235 RLFAGRV
+235 RLFAGRM

-253 ALQCVPSLGQVGVLA
+253 ALQCVPSLGQVGALA
-268 VGGWLATRGELGL
+268 VGGWLAARGELSL
-281 GAFLAV
+281 GALLAF

-296 PVKTLAALLTM
+296 PVKTLAALLIM

-312 VGIERVLEV
+312 AGIERVLEV

-332 DRLPEQGPLGVEFE
+332 GRLPEEGPLGVEFDH
-346 RVTFGYG
+346 VTFAYG
-353 SGRPVLTELSL
+353 PGRPVLTDLSL
-364 ALAPGETLAVVGAP
+364 RIEPGETLAVVGAP

-394 VSGGAIRIGGADVR
+394 VSEGAVRIGGADVR
-408 DLSFDS
+408 DLAFDS
-414 LRSAVATVPED
+414 LRGAVAGVPED
-425 TALLAGTVRETV
+425 TALLTGTVREAV
-437 AYGRPDATDTE
+437 AYGRPDATDAE

-454 TAQAHS
+454 TAQAHA

-466 DGYDTWLGERGGTL
+466 DGYATVLGERGAL
-480 SGGQRQRLALARA
+480 SGGQRQRIALARA

-505 ATSAVDARVEQDI
+505 ATSAVDARVEQGI
-518 HHALRARADGRTT
+518 HDALRAQADGRTT

-546 IAVLDRGRI
+546 IAVLDHGRI
-555 VDLGTHRELTGRCP
+555 IDLGTHRELTARCP

-574 LQYDHHAEPS
+574 LQHHPAE
-584 LPADAAT
+584 
-591 PGQVAPG
+591 
-598 HTSPGH
+598 
-604 PTPGNRPTTG
+604 
-614 QPPAS
+614 
-619 SLATAPTGQR
+619 
-629 LASFPTTAPA
+629 
-639 GQRPASSPTAGRP
+639 
-652 GRSSGPVTTSETSGP
+652 P
-667 PAAAAAR
+667 PAAAAAAEPPAPAGDRQPPAPKPAPAPNAPKPAPAPPSAAAR
-674 MRARVA
+674 MQARVA
-680 ALPPALDTPGVDE
+680 ALPPALDLPRVDE
-693 TEAARDPRAAGEGE
+693 AEAARDPRADGTSE
-707 FGLGRLLRGHRL
+707 FGLRHLLHGYRL
-719 PLAAGLALVVA
+719 PLALGLALVVA

-736 TLPVV
+736 TLPFV
-741 LRDGI
+741 LRHGI
-746 EGGVQH
+746 EGGAHH
-752 LALATVGTAALAAL
+752 LALTAVATASLAAL
-766 AVVLV
+766 ALVLA
-771 QYTVQWGAVRV
+771 QYAVQWAAVRV
-782 NGRTG
+782 TGRTG
-787 ERLLYALRIR
+787 ERLLYGLRIR

-828 LSSFLQTGLISV
+828 LSSFLQTGLLSV
-840 LVSGLTLVGV
+840 LVSGLTLFGV
-850 LVALAVADAGMLL
+850 LVALGAADAGMLL
-863 VVLLVL
+863 VVLAVL
-869 PPVLLATAVFR
+869 PPIALATVVFR
-880 RVSARSYAEARER
+880 RASARSYADARER
-893 LAVVNGALQEGAAGM
+893 LAAVNGALQEGAAGM
-908 RTVQAFRRERSVVA
+908 HIVQAFRREESVVT

-949 QFLAACVTAAV
+949 QFLAACVTAVV

-975 GALVAYLLYIDLF
+975 GALVAYLLYLDLF

-1012 RDLLGLRSTTPAAAV
+1012 RDLLRLRSTTPAAAD
-1027 ALPVRSLRGE
+1027 ALPVRSLSGE

-1042 VDFHYGGGRPVLSG
+1042 VDFHYRDGRPALTG

-1068 FVGPTGAGKSTL
+1068 FVGTTGAGKSTL
-1080 VKLVARFHD
+1080 VKLAARFHD
-1089 PTGGAVRLDGTDL
+1089 PTRGAVRIGGTDL
-1102 RHLELT
+1102 RDLDLT
-1108 AFRQRL
+1108 GYRKRL

-1140 GTEIADAARRVGAHE
+1140 DAETADAARRVGAHDTL
-1155 IISALD
+1155 SALD
-1161 DGYDHRVAEGGRNLS
+1161 GGYDHRVTEGGRNLS
-1176 AGQQQLISLARA
+1176 AGQRQLISLARA
-1188 ELVRPDILLLDEATA
+1188 ELVRPDVLLLDEATA
-1203 ALDLATEALVNA
+1203 ALDLATEALVNR

-1220 VAGRTALIVA
+1220 VSGRTALIVA

-1245 DGGRVRE
+1245 DDGRIRE
-1252 DGTHDELLA
+1252 DGAHDELLA
-1261 LDGVYAAMWRASQ
+1261 LDGIYAALWRASQ
-1274 GHPTAVPAHDSY
+1274 GRPPAATVPRPATLTHDSY

>member
-1 MTTHTDDTERGSWTG
+1 MTHPTDDTDRGSWTG

-28 VLVAVLA
+28 VVVAVLA
-35 AVLTTAAGA
+35 ALLGTATSA

-53 VDDVVLRPTR
+53 VDDVVLRPAR
-63 SGALWTGVLV
+63 SAALWTGALL
-73 AVAAVGYLA
+73 AVAALGYLA

-128 SSGDLNMVFGL
+128 ASGDLNMVFGL
-139 VSTLPAAVSSA
+139 VSTLPTAISSA
-150 ATLLVSLALM
+150 ALLAVSLILIAT
-160 AALSPLLALV
+160 LSPLLALV

-222 ERRELDRLAAAAR
+222 EQREMDRLALAAR
-235 RLFAGRV
+235 RLFAGRM

-253 ALQCVPSLGQVGVLA
+253 ALQCVPSLGQVGALA
-268 VGGWLATRGELGL
+268 VGGWLAARGQLSL
-281 GAFLAV
+281 GALLAF

-312 VGIERVLEV
+312 AGIERVLEV
-321 IDTRPLLTEGA
+321 IDTRPVLTEGA
-332 DRLPEQGPLGVEFE
+332 GRLPEDGPLGVEFDH
-346 RVTFGYG
+346 VTFAYG
-353 SGRPVLTELSL
+353 PGRPVLTDLSL
-364 ALAPGETLAVVGAP
+364 RIEPGETLALVGAP
-378 GSGKSTLAL
+378 GSGKSTLAQ

-394 VSGGAIRIGGADVR
+394 VSEGTVRIGGADVR
-408 DLSFDS
+408 DLTYAS
-414 LRSAVATVPED
+414 LRGAVAGVPED
-425 TALLAGTVRETV
+425 TALLTGTVREAI
-437 AYGRPDATDTE
+437 AYGRPDADDAE

-454 TAQAHS
+454 TAQAHA
-460 FVTALP
+460 FVAALP
-466 DGYDTWLGERGGTL
+466 DGYATVIGERGAL

-505 ATSAVDARVEQDI
+505 ATSAVDARVEQRI
-518 HHALRARADGRTT
+518 HDALRDRAGGRTT

-546 IAVLDRGRI
+546 IAVLDHGRI
-555 VDLGTHRELTGRCP
+555 VDLGTHHELTARCP

-574 LQYDHHAEPS
+574 LQHEP
-584 LPADAAT
+584 
-591 PGQVAPG
+591 
-598 HTSPGH
+598 
-604 PTPGNRPTTG
+604 
-614 QPPAS
+614 
-619 SLATAPTGQR
+619 ATAPAEEAAAQ
-629 LASFPTTAPA
+629 PQAPA
-639 GQRPASSPTAGRP
+639 GHRQRPAPATP
-652 GRSSGPVTTSETSGP
+652 KT
-667 PAAAAAR
+667 AAAPHSAATR
-674 MRARVA
+674 MQARVA
-680 ALPPALDTPGVDE
+680 ALPPALDLPHVDE
-693 TEAARDPRAAGEGE
+693 AEAARDPRADGTSE
-707 FGLGRLLRGHRL
+707 FGLRHLLRGYRL
-719 PLAAGLALVVA
+719 PLALGLGLVVA

-736 TLPVV
+736 TLPFV
-741 LRDGI
+741 LRHGI
-746 EGGVQH
+746 EGGAHH
-752 LALATVGTAALAAL
+752 LALTAVATASLAAL
-766 AVVLV
+766 ALVLA
-771 QYTVQWGAVRV
+771 QYAVQWAAVRV
-782 NGRTG
+782 TGRTG
-787 ERLLYALRIR
+787 ERLLYGLRIR

-828 LSSFLQTGLISV
+828 LSSFLQTGLLSV
-840 LVSGLTLVGV
+840 LVSALTLLGV
-850 LVALAVADAGMLL
+850 LVALGAADAGMLL
-863 VVLLVL
+863 VVLAVL
-869 PPVLLATAVFR
+869 PPIALATVVFR
-880 RVSARSYAEARER
+880 RASARSYTDARER

-908 RTVQAFRRERSVVA
+908 RTVQAFRREESVVT

-949 QFLAACVTAAV
+949 QFLAASVTAVV
-960 LAVGAHRVAAGAMTV
+960 LAVGAHRVAAGTMTV
-975 GALVAYLLYIDLF
+975 GALVAYLLYLDLF

-1012 RDLLGLRSTTPAAAV
+1012 RDLLRLRSTTPVAAD
-1027 ALPVRSLRGE
+1027 ALPVPSLRGE

-1042 VDFHYGGGRPVLSG
+1042 VDFHYRDGRPALTG

-1068 FVGPTGAGKSTL
+1068 FVGTTGAGKSTL
-1080 VKLVARFHD
+1080 VKLAARFHD
-1089 PTGGAVRLDGTDL
+1089 PTRGTVRVDGTDL
-1102 RHLELT
+1102 RDLDLT
-1108 AFRQRL
+1108 AYRKRL

-1140 GTEIADAARRVGAHE
+1140 DAETVDAARRVGAHDTL
-1155 IISALD
+1155 SDLD
-1161 DGYDHRVAEGGRNLS
+1161 GGYDHRVTEGGRNLS
-1176 AGQQQLISLARA
+1176 AGQRQLISLARA
-1188 ELVRPDILLLDEATA
+1188 ELVRPDVLLLDEATA
-1203 ALDLATEALVNA
+1203 ALDLATEALVNR

-1220 VAGRTALIVA
+1220 VSGRTALIVA

-1245 DGGRVRE
+1245 DEGRIRE
-1252 DGTHDELLA
+1252 DGSHDELLA
-1261 LDGVYAAMWRASQ
+1261 LDGTYAALWRASQ
-1274 GHPTAVPAHDSY
+1274 GRPPAATVPRPATPTHDSY

>member
-1 MTTHTDDTERGSWTG
+1 MTHPTDDTDRGSWTG
-16 RLARRCLRHRRS
+16 RLTRRCLRHRRS
-28 VLVAVLA
+28 VLAAVLA
-35 AVLTTAAGA
+35 ALLGTATSA

-53 VDDVVLRPTR
+53 VDDVVLRPAR
-63 SGALWTGVLV
+63 SAALWTGALL
-73 AVAAVGYLA
+73 AVAALGYLA

-128 SSGDLNMVFGL
+128 ASGDLNMVFGL
-139 VSTLPAAVSSA
+139 VSTLPTAISSA
-150 ATLLVSLALM
+150 ALLVVSLVLIAT
-160 AALSPLLALV
+160 LSPLLALV

-222 ERRELDRLAAAAR
+222 EQREMDRLARAAR
-235 RLFAGRV
+235 RLFAGRM

-253 ALQCVPSLGQVGVLA
+253 ALQCVPSLGQVGALA
-268 VGGWLATRGELGL
+268 VGGWLAAHGELSL
-281 GAFLAV
+281 GALLAF

-312 VGIERVLEV
+312 AGIERVLEV

-332 DRLPEQGPLGVEFE
+332 GRLPEDGPLGVEFDH
-346 RVTFGYG
+346 VTFAYG
-353 SGRPVLTELSL
+353 PGRPVLTDLSL
-364 ALAPGETLAVVGAP
+364 RIEPGETLAVVGAP

-394 VSGGAIRIGGADVR
+394 VSDGAVRIGGADVR
-408 DLSFDS
+408 DLTFDS
-414 LRSAVATVPED
+414 LRGAVAGVPED

-437 AYGRPDATDTE
+437 AYGRPDATDAE

-454 TAQAHS
+454 TAQAHA

-466 DGYDTWLGERGGTL
+466 DGYATVLGERGAL
-480 SGGQRQRLALARA
+480 SGGQRQRIALARA

-505 ATSAVDARVEQDI
+505 ATSAVDARVEQGI
-518 HHALRARADGRTT
+518 HDALRAQAGGRTT

-546 IAVLDRGRI
+546 IAVLDHGRI
-555 VDLGTHRELTGRCP
+555 IDLGTHRELTARCP

-574 LQYDHHAEPS
+574 LQHHPADPPAEAAVATAAAEP
-584 LPADAAT
+584 P
-591 PGQVAPG
+591 
-598 HTSPGH
+598 
-604 PTPGNRPTTG
+604 
-614 QPPAS
+614 
-619 SLATAPTGQR
+619 
-629 LASFPTTAPA
+629 APA
-639 GQRPASSPTAGRP
+639 GDRRAPAPNAP
-652 GRSSGPVTTSETSGP
+652 KPAPAPRS
-667 PAAAAAR
+667 AAAR
-674 MRARVA
+674 MQARVA
-680 ALPPALDTPGVDE
+680 ALPPALDLPRVDE
-693 TEAARDPRAAGEGE
+693 AEAARDPRADGTSE
-707 FGLGRLLRGHRL
+707 FGLRHLLRGYRL
-719 PLAAGLALVVA
+719 PLALGLALVVA

-736 TLPVV
+736 TLPFV
-741 LRDGI
+741 LRHGI
-746 EGGVQH
+746 EGGAQH
-752 LALATVGTAALAAL
+752 LALTAVATASLAAL
-766 AVVLV
+766 ALVLA
-771 QYTVQWGAVRV
+771 QYAVQWAAVRV
-782 NGRTG
+782 TGRTG
-787 ERLLYALRIR
+787 ERLLYGLRIR

-828 LSSFLQTGLISV
+828 LSSFLQTGLLSV
-840 LVSGLTLVGV
+840 LVSVLTLLGV
-850 LVALAVADAGMLL
+850 LVALGAADAGMLL
-863 VVLLVL
+863 VVLAVL
-869 PPVLLATAVFR
+869 PPIALATVVFR
-880 RVSARSYAEARER
+880 RASARSYTDARER
-893 LAVVNGALQEGAAGM
+893 LAVVNGALQESAAGM
-908 RTVQAFRRERSVVA
+908 HTVQAFRREEFVVA

-949 QFLAACVTAAV
+949 QFLAACVTAVV
-960 LAVGAHRVAAGAMTV
+960 LAVGAHRVAEGAMTV
-975 GALVAYLLYIDLF
+975 GALVAYLLYLDLF

-1012 RDLLGLRSTTPAAAV
+1012 RDLLRLRSTTPAAAD

-1042 VDFHYGGGRPVLSG
+1042 VDFHYRDGRPALTG

-1068 FVGPTGAGKSTL
+1068 FVGTTGAGKSTL
-1080 VKLVARFHD
+1080 VKLAARFHD
-1089 PTGGAVRLDGTDL
+1089 PTRGAVRIGGTDL
-1102 RHLELT
+1102 RDLDLT
-1108 AFRQRL
+1108 GYRKRL

-1140 GTEIADAARRVGAHE
+1140 DAETADAARRVGAHDTL
-1155 IISALD
+1155 SALD
-1161 DGYDHRVAEGGRNLS
+1161 GGYDHRVTEGGRNLS
-1176 AGQQQLISLARA
+1176 AGQRQLISLARA
-1188 ELVRPDILLLDEATA
+1188 ELVRPDVLLLDEATA
-1203 ALDLATEALVNA
+1203 ALDLATEALVNR

-1220 VAGRTALIVA
+1220 VSGRTALIVA

-1245 DGGRVRE
+1245 DDGRIRE
-1252 DGTHDELLA
+1252 DGAHDELLA
-1261 LDGVYAAMWRASQ
+1261 LDGIYAALWRASQ
-1274 GHPTAVPAHDSY
+1274 GRPPAATVPPPATLTHDSY